1 MGRHRRR
8 DQRVVADG
16 AYARALRDE
25 RGQGTVEFA
34 LVAAAFLAVVV
45 ACGALWQVLERGLFV
60 DHAVTSASHHV
71 QMAAPG
77 SLADVFLY

>member
-1 MGRHRRR
+1 M
-8 DQRVVADG
+8 
-16 AYARALRDE
+16 
-25 RGQGTVEFA
+25 EFA

-71 QMAAPG
+71 QMTAPG